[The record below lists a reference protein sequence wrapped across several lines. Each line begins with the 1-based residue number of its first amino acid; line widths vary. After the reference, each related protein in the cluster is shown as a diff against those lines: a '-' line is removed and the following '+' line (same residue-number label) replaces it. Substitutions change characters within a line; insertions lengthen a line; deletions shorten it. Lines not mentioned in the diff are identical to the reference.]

1 MPLDPIWARWI
12 QLSLSHSVQISIL
25 ILFADQRLRLPSAT
39 SLRLPT
45 KFFHS
50 LYIFLM
56 RATFTTHLI
65 LLEVTLAILTT
76 LGRDDEAS
84 SQVIFSILLLFP
96 VSWVQIFSWAL
107 WLLTQ
112 IIHFLER
119 ETPSKTQAIP
129 IISAFILY
137 LDAKQGCSRLSS
149 VRPRIVFPLD
159 PWAKKP
165 LLTLLSKLTRNF
177 TYLQQQH
184 IHSEMINN
192 HSRRSNINFIE
203 MCKNDYSYI
212 LS

>member
-1 MPLDPIWARWI
+1 
-12 QLSLSHSVQISIL
+12 
-25 ILFADQRLRLPSAT
+25 
-39 SLRLPT
+39 
-45 KFFHS
+45 
-50 LYIFLM
+50 
-56 RATFTTHLI
+56 
-65 LLEVTLAILTT
+65 
-76 LGRDDEAS
+76 
-84 SQVIFSILLLFP
+84 
-96 VSWVQIFSWAL
+96 
-107 WLLTQ
+107 
-112 IIHFLER
+112 
-119 ETPSKTQAIP
+119 
-129 IISAFILY
+129 LY
-137 LDAKQGCSRLSS
+137 LDAKQGCSRFFP